1 VKLSV
6 IIPVYNEVATV
17 EEVVRRVRQTH
28 LVAEIIL
35 VDDGSTDGTR
45 EALSGLASPGD
56 SALKILLHERNRGKG
71 AAIRSGLGLAQGDV
85 VLIQDADL
93 EYDPRDYAALLKP
106 FDEGALVVYG
116 SRFLQSEGETMPLSR
131 LANRWLTW
139 ATNLLFGAHLTDMET
154 GYKLFRRDVIQS
166 LDLHAQ
172 RFEFEPEVTA
182 KLLKRGIPIREVP
195 IRFRGRSYA
204 EGKKIRPRD
213 ALVALWTLLRIRF
226 GGR

>member
-1 VKLSV
+1 MKLSV

-154 GYKLFRRDVIQS
+154 GYKLFRRDVIQG

-213 ALVALWTLLRIRF
+213 ALVALWTLLKIRF

>member
-1 VKLSV
+1 MKLSV